1 MAYTARMRTGR
12 VVAFIFPLSIL
23 AVSSSPLAQQ
33 AVPADVVVRAIEP
46 PANPLPPESAS
57 VAVRKFSFIAYGD
70 TRGPADGVIVQPQHS
85 AVMDTMLR
93 AIATERAAG
102 FPLRFVIQSGDAV
115 TNGRSAAQWNSSFT
129 PIIERLTRGAGLPYF
144 FAVGNHDVGGRPA
157 GDPDREA
164 GLKNAKAAMSNL
176 WPPEGSV
183 RRLDGYPT
191 FAFGFGQMLFIT
203 FDSNIPEDPVQL
215 AWVSGQL
222 EKLDR
227 RRFPF
232 VVAFFHHPPITS
244 GPHGGA
250 AVERE
255 SAAVRRLYLPL
266 FRKYHVRMT
275 ITGHDHLYDHFVER
289 YDDAQGTHRMDHI
302 VSGGG
307 GAPIYAY
314 RGEPDL
320 ALFVAAAA
328 PQHVVVEHLARPG
341 PDEADN
347 PHHFVIF
354 QVDGDRIWERTV
366 ATVARP
372 FMPLGQARVELVD
385 R

>member
-1 MAYTARMRTGR
+1 MRTGR
-12 VVAFIFPLSIL
+12 AVAFIFPLSIL

-33 AVPADVVVRAIEP
+33 ALPVEVVVRAIEP
-46 PANPLPPESAS
+46 PAIPLPPESAS

-70 TRGPADGVIVQPQHS
+70 TRGPADGVIIQSQHS
-85 AVMDTMLR
+85 AVMDTILR

-115 TNGRSAAQWNSSFT
+115 TNGRSATQWNSSFI
-129 PIIERLTRGAGLPYF
+129 PIIERLTRGAGLP
-144 FAVGNHDVGGRPA
+144 A

-164 GLKNAKAAMSNL
+164 GLNNAKAAMSNL

-222 EKLDR
+222 EKLDQ

-255 SAAVRRLYLPL
+255 SATVRRLYLPL

-275 ITGHDHLYDHFVER
+275 ITGHDHLYDHFVEH
-289 YDDAQGTHRMDHI
+289 YDDTHGTHRMDHI

-320 ALFVAAAA
+320 A
-328 PQHVVVEHLARPG
+328 
-341 PDEADN
+341 
-347 PHHFVIF
+347 
-354 QVDGDRIWERTV
+354 
-366 ATVARP
+366 
-372 FMPLGQARVELVD
+372 
-385 R
+385 